1 MNILVPII
9 LAIISLA
16 HSILLVDRSK
26 RKITAILF
34 LFFIFMSFMFALSNY
49 AELLESGSNKF
60 YESIYWWI
68 LNLILLAPITAFN
81 LLKNTE
87 KK

>member
-1 MNILVPII
+1 
-9 LAIISLA
+9 
-16 HSILLVDRSK
+16 
-26 RKITAILF
+26 
-34 LFFIFMSFMFALSNY
+34 MSFMFALSNY